1 MADIAA
7 NVARVR
13 ARIAA
18 AAARSGRR
26 GDCVLLVAVTK
37 SIGLAQIREAVAGG
51 LRVFGENRVQE
62 AREKIPLVPEVSWH
76 LVGSLQRNKVKEAL
90 RLFHLIHSVDSLP
103 LAEEISR
110 RALLANPG
118 RPAEILIQVNIS
130 EEPHK
135 HGVAPDR
142 AADLV
147 EQVRRLPGTRVRGLM
162 GIAPPVEEPGR
173 ARPYFSRLRQ
183 IRDHVNAETPHARL
197 EDLSMGMTDDFEVAI
212 EEGATMVR
220 IGRALFA

>member
-7 NVARVR
+7 NIVRVR

-26 GDCVLLVAVTK
+26 ADSVLLVAVTK
-37 SIGLAQIREAVAGG
+37 SVGLEQIREAVAAG

-62 AREKIPLVPEVSWH
+62 ARDKIPLVPEVSWH

-110 RALLANPG
+110 RASLAHPD
-118 RPAEILIQVNIS
+118 RSADVLIQVNIS
-130 EEPHK
+130 AEPQK
-135 HGVAPDR
+135 HGVAPEG

-147 EQVRRLPGTRVRGLM
+147 ARVGRLPSVRVRGLM

-173 ARPYFSRLRQ
+173 ARPYFARLRD
-183 IRDHVNAETPHARL
+183 IRDRVNAEMPDARL
-197 EDLSMGMTDDFEVAI
+197 DELSMGMTDDFEVAI

>member
-7 NVARVR
+7 NVARVLE
-13 ARIAA
+13 RIAG
-18 AAARSGRR
+18 AAARAGRR
-26 GDCVLLVAVTK
+26 PEDVLLVAVTK
-37 SIGLAQIREAVAGG
+37 TVGPERIREALACG

-62 AREKIPLVPEVSWH
+62 AREKVPRVPGASWH

-90 RLFHLIHSVDSLP
+90 RLFEVIHSVDSLP

-110 RALLANPG
+110 RAPDVAG
-118 RPAEILIQVNIS
+118 RPADVLIQVNIS
-130 EEPHK
+130 EERQK
-135 HGVAPDR
+135 HGVDP
-142 AADLV
+142 AAASDLV
-147 EQVRRLPGTRVRGLM
+147 ARVLRLPGLRVRGLM
-162 GIAPPVEEPGR
+162 GIAPLVARAED
-173 ARPYFSRLRQ
+173 ARPFFRRLREL
-183 IRDHVNAETPHARL
+183 RDRVRGDVRAAL